1 MRFLVLTRQPR
12 LHSVRRLREACLRR
26 GFEMETMDVTKVAMA
41 MHPRRPRLYY
51 QGQEVDAKQYDVII
65 PRIGTSVTETGCA
78 VVRQFE
84 AMGLPVLNPS
94 MAILRARDKLRSM
107 QVLSRLDVDIPK
119 SMIIRRVGDL
129 DQALSLVGGVPCVL
143 KLLQGT
149 QGVGVMLVESRE
161 AIESVLQAFWSLGHT
176 IMLQE
181 FIAESKGKDVR
192 AFVVGDRVVAAMRRQ
207 AKLGEF
213 RSNIHRGGLGR
224 SLTLSPE
231 DEAAAV
237 AAAKA
242 MGLHCAGVDYLE
254 SKDGPKIIE
263 VNASPGY
270 QGLEQAT
277 KVDIAG
283 HIVDFAAELAREGTV
298 P

>member
-1 MRFLVLTRQPR
+1 MRFLFLTREPR
-12 LHSVRRLREACLRR
+12 LYSIRRFREACRKR
-26 GFEMETMDVTKVAMA
+26 GFEADTLDVTRAALA
-41 MHPRRPRLYY
+41 MHPRRPHLFY
-51 QGQEVDAKQYDVII
+51 QGRELTQESYDVIV

-78 VVRQFE
+78 VVRHFE
-84 AMGLPVLNPS
+84 AIGVPTINPS
-94 MAILRARDKLRSM
+94 TAILRARDKLRSM

-119 SMIIRRVGDL
+119 SMVIRRVSDL
-129 DQALSLVGGVPCVL
+129 DQALRLVGGTPCVL

-176 IMLQE
+176 VMLQE
-181 FIAESKGKDVR
+181 FIKESKGKDVR
-192 AFVVGDRVVAAMRRQ
+192 AFVVGDRVVAAMRRE

-224 SLTLSPE
+224 TLKLDADQEHSVVQ
-231 DEAAAV
+231 AAH
-237 AAAKA
+237 A
-242 MGLHCAGVDYLE
+242 MGLHVAGVDYLE

-263 VNASPGY
+263 VNASPGF

-277 KVDIAG
+277 KTDIAG
-283 HIVDFAAELAREGTV
+283 AVVDFAAEFAREGTA
-298 P
+298 

>member
-1 MRFLVLTRQPR
+1 MD
-12 LHSVRRLREACLRR
+12 
-26 GFEMETMDVTKVAMA
+26 TMDVTKAAIV
-41 MHPRRPRLYY
+41 MHPRKPRLYY
-51 QGQEVDAKQYDVII
+51 RGTEVVGSNYDVVI
-65 PRIGTSVTETGCA
+65 PRIGTSITEEGCA

-84 AMGLPVLNPS
+84 AMGVPILNDS
-94 MAILRARDKLRSM
+94 MAILRARDKLRSL
-107 QVLSRLDVDIPK
+107 QILSRLDVDIPK
-119 SMIIRRVGDL
+119 SMLIRRVGDL
-129 DQALSLVGGVPCVL
+129 DQALDLVGGTPCVL

-176 IMLQE
+176 ILIQE

-213 RSNIHRGGLGR
+213 RSNIHRGGLGQSVR
-224 SLTLSPE
+224 LSP
-231 DEAAAV
+231 DEERVVV

-242 MGLHCAGVDYLE
+242 MGLDCAGVDYLE
-254 SKDGPKIIE
+254 SKIGPKIIE
-263 VNASPGY
+263 VNASPGF

-277 KVDIAG
+277 GSDIAG
-283 HIVDFAAELAREGTV
+283 AIIEYAKHCAEAPRE
-298 P
+298 

>member
-12 LHSVRRLREACLRR
+12 LHSVRRLREACEKR
-26 GFEMETMDVTKVAMA
+26 GYAFDTMDVTKVGMV
-41 MHPRRPRLYY
+41 MHPRQPRLYY
-51 QGQEVDAKQYDVII
+51 QGKEVDSHQYDVII

-84 AMGLPVLNPS
+84 AMGLPVINPS

-119 SMIIRRVGDL
+119 SMVIRRVGDL
-129 DQALSLVGGVPCVL
+129 DQALSLVGGTPCVL

-207 AKLGEF
+207 AKIGEF

-224 SLTLSPE
+224 SITLSPE
-231 DEAAAV
+231 EERVVV

-254 SKDGPKIIE
+254 SNQGPKIIE
-263 VNASPGY
+263 INASPGY

-277 KVDIAG
+277 RADIAG
-283 HIVDFAAELAREGTV
+283 SIVEFAAEYAREGV
-298 P
+298 V